1 MARRTPRAARPRP
14 LTTLE
19 TPKTKDTSA
28 YSRLDAPSAKL
39 GRSLEEEYS
48 HIRGDLMRILI
59 LAILILGGMVLLK
72 VIIGL

>member
-1 MARRTPRAARPRP
+1 MARRTPRVTRPKS

-19 TPKTKDTSA
+19 TPSTREAPVRGSVDGTST
-28 YSRLDAPSAKL
+28 KL

-59 LAILILGGMVLLK
+59 LAGLILVGMVVLRL
-72 VIIGL
+72 VIGA